1 MDLDVL
7 GFGGFC
13 DEDVGEEDGQGEEHD
28 DDDHALLQPT
38 LGLAHPGNAAVLSF
52 LRVHGGTIMM
62 MVVMRHIFHF
72 FFSFKDNF
80 SITPLGYAAFTKRS
94 D

>member
-7 GFGGFC
+7 GFGGFG
-13 DEDVGEEDGQGEEHD
+13 DEDVGEEDGQGEEND

-38 LGLAHPGNAAVLSF
+38 LGLAHPGDVAVF
-52 LRVHGGTIMM
+52 LFLGAPGGAIMM
-62 MVVMRHIFHF
+62 MVMSHSFYF

-80 SITPLGYAAFTKRS
+80 SITQPS
-94 D
+94 